1 MALLFSMNAES
12 KNSKL
17 NSFETV
23 VFFERIMIL
32 TIFAAQLKCMLEE
45 TLNIKVT
52 QTTHSHIDQVDWDN
66 LPFGKIFSDHML
78 VMDYKDGEWQQPEI
92 VPFGNL
98 SLHPATSA
106 IHYGQSIFEGM
117 KANRST
123 NGDILIFRPDMNAQR
138 FRESCERMCMP
149 IVPDEMFVELI
160 RKMVEVDADW
170 VPNREGYSLY
180 IRPFMFATD
189 EFVGIRPSETYK
201 FIVFTCP
208 VGAYYSEPVNVK
220 IEEFY
225 TRASVGGVGRAKTAG
240 NYGASLFPAKQGQLK
255 GFHQLV
261 WTDGIEHKYIEES
274 GTMNI
279 VFVIDGKL
287 ITPSEDADTILRGVT
302 KRSVLDIAKQWNI
315 PVEERKV
322 SVEEIVTAMRNET
335 LQDAFGAGTAATI
348 AHIAKIGYRDEV
360 FNLPPI
366 EGREISNKIRNYLDD
381 LKAGKIEDA
390 FGWCLKV

>member
-1 MALLFSMNAES
+1 MTRT
-12 KNSKL
+12 
-17 NSFETV
+17 ETS
-23 VFFERIMIL
+23 RI
-32 TIFAAQLKCMLEE
+32 A
-45 TLNIKVT
+45 
-52 QTTHSHIDQVDWDN
+52 QVDWDN

-78 VMDYKDGEWQQPEI
+78 VMDYKDGEWQQPEV
-92 VPFGNL
+92 VPFANL

-106 IHYGQSIFEGM
+106 LHYGQSVFEGL
-117 KANRST
+117 KANKGAS
-123 NGDILIFRPDMNAQR
+123 GEILIFRPDMNAAR

-149 IVPDEMFVELI
+149 VVPEDMFVEMV
-160 RKMVEVDADW
+160 RKTVEVDADW
-170 VPNREGYSLY
+170 VPAQDGYSLY

-201 FIVFTCP
+201 FIIFTCP

-240 NYGASLFPAKQGQLK
+240 NYGASLYPARQGQLK

-261 WTDGIEHKYIEES
+261 WTDGKEHQYIEES

-279 VFVIDGKL
+279 VFIIDGKM

-302 KRSVLDIAKQWNI
+302 KRSVLDIARSWGI

-322 SVEEIVTAMRNET
+322 SVQEVVDAIRSGR

-348 AHIAKIGYRDEV
+348 APIVKIGYRDEV
-360 FNLPPI
+360 LVLPPV
-366 EGREISNKIRNYLDD
+366 EGRDISAKIKAYLDD
-381 LKAGKIEDA
+381 LKAGKVEDTH
-390 FGWCLKV
+390 GWCLKV

>member
-1 MALLFSMNAES
+1 
-12 KNSKL
+12 
-17 NSFETV
+17 
-23 VFFERIMIL
+23 
-32 TIFAAQLKCMLEE
+32 MLEE

>member
-1 MALLFSMNAES
+1 MLQDTL
-12 KNSKL
+12 
-17 NSFETV
+17 TV
-23 VFFERIMIL
+23 
-32 TIFAAQLKCMLEE
+32 
-45 TLNIKVT
+45 KVT
-52 QTTHSHIDQVDWDN
+52 RTTESRINQVDWDN

-78 VMDYKDGEWQQPEI
+78 IMDYKNGEWQKPEI

-117 KANRST
+117 KANRAE
-123 NGDILIFRPDMNAQR
+123 NGEILIFRPEMNAQR
-138 FRESCERMCMP
+138 FKESCERMCMP
-149 IVPDEMFVELI
+149 VIPEDVFVELV
-160 RKMVEVDADW
+160 RKMVEVDAEW
-170 VPNREGYSLY
+170 VPSKEGDSLY
-180 IRPFMFATD
+180 IRPFLFATD
-189 EFVGIRPSETYK
+189 DFIGIKPSDTYK
-201 FIVFTCP
+201 FMIFTCP

-240 NYGASLFPAKQGQLK
+240 NYGASLYPARQGQMK

-261 WTDGIEHKYIEES
+261 WTDGKEHKYIEES

-279 VFVIDGKL
+279 VFVINGVL
-287 ITPSEDADTILRGVT
+287 VTPSEESDTILRGVT
-302 KRSVLDIAKQWNI
+302 KRSVLDVAKSWGI

-322 SVEEIVTAMRNET
+322 SVEEIVKAAKDGS

-348 AHIAKIGYRDEV
+348 APIAKIGYRDEILE
-360 FNLPPI
+360 LPAL
-366 EGREISNKIRNYLDD
+366 ETREISNKIRTYLDD
-381 LKAGKIEDA
+381 LKAGKIEDK